1 MQWGVLPGECYGYI
15 KGRDGHGMLTV
26 APALVETKRRVE
38 RERVKDLLR
47 GWVEEWRRRGC
58 EKAMVMR
65 EAAGQQR
72 PDVRRMARRF
82 ARDGREQQPRWGA
95 MAKQRGAEAPTRA
108 KVLGLR
114 RFWERIGR
122 EGASS

>member
-1 MQWGVLPGECYGYI
+1 MA
-15 KGRDGHGMLTV
+15 M
-26 APALVETKRRVE
+26 
-38 RERVKDLLR
+38 RE
-47 GWVEEWRRRGC
+47 
-58 EKAMVMR
+58 AA

-82 ARDGREQQPRWGA
+82 ARDGREQQPMWGA
-95 MAKQRGAEAPTRA
+95 MAKQRGVEAPTRA